1 VQEKNNRD
9 SSDHNRFPINGN
21 YRKYDAYYKIEKQHI
36 RIVIIEAQA
45 GHQFPGGNWRR
56 ITIKSGGR
64 YRKWKK

>member
-45 GHQFPGGNWRR
+45 GHQFPDG
-56 ITIKSGGR
+56 
-64 YRKWKK
+64 KW